1 MAADRNADNLALIVD
16 ERTAGVAADDLR
28 RAFDHRCKVIVVF
41 RVGHLAG
48 RNRCGAAARV
58 TERVDRV
65 AFLDLSGNT
74 EVRQRAADYTDM
86 RDVRVRV
93 KAVDRNFP
101 LGAVVHL
108 SHKAVN
114 AVDKVSAGHRIA
126 ACAEHNAAAD
136 AEDIIL
142 VIVGVQLENRR
153 YTGTEHLV
161 RRHADMCF
169 HSEALPQIRLCH
181 TGDDGRNLAAANV
194 GVRLEI
200 MRVVAAREHARPVQ
214 TVHISGIACRH
225 VNIRNRTVRNVV
237 DRGQGVLRQRVCKD
251 GRKLC
256 SGRRLIVIRISRVNN
271 TIFQRIRH
279 IRLIPRT
286 NFVKIRTAADIGA
299 VQTRRQL
306 DRLCDRQ
313 VAVRLELSGVYAVHQ
328 LVFIRR
334 LNILRVPLS

>member
-58 TERVDRV
+58 TKRVDRV
-65 AFLDLSGNT
+65 AFLDLGGNT
-74 EVRQRAADYTDM
+74 EVRQRAADDSDM
-86 RDVRVRV
+86 R
-93 KAVDRNFP
+93 
-101 LGAVVHL
+101 
-108 SHKAVN
+108 
-114 AVDKVSAGHRIA
+114 
-126 ACAEHNAAAD
+126 AAD

-142 VIVGVQLENRR
+142 IIVGVQLENRR

-181 TGDDGRNLAAANV
+181 TSDDSRNLAAANV

-200 MRVVAAREHARPVQ
+200 MRVVAARKYARPVQ

-225 VNIRNRTVRNVV
+225 VHVRNRTVRNVV
-237 DRGQGVLRQRVCKD
+237 DRGQSVLRQRVCKD

-256 SGRRLIVIRISRVNN
+256 SGRRLIVIHISRVNN
-271 TIFQRIRH
+271 TIFQCIRH

-286 NFVKIRTAADIGA
+286 DFVKIRTA
-299 VQTRRQL
+299 V
-306 DRLCDRQ
+306 
-313 VAVRLELSGVYAVHQ
+313 
-328 LVFIRR
+328 
-334 LNILRVPLS
+334 NIYTM

>member
-16 ERTAGVAADDLR
+16 ERTAGIAADDLR

-48 RNRCGAAARV
+48 RDRCGAAARV

-65 AFLDLSGNT
+65 AFLDLGGNT
-74 EVRQRAADYTDM
+74 EVRQRAADDTDM

-93 KAVDRNFP
+93 KVVDRDLT

-108 SHKAVN
+108 GHKAVN
-114 AVDKVSAGHRIA
+114 TVDKVSAGHRVA

-136 AEDIIL
+136 AEDVIL

-169 HSEALPQIRLCH
+169 DGEALPQIRLCH
-181 TGDDGRNLAAANV
+181 TGDDSRNLAAANV

-200 MRVVAAREHARPVQ
+200 VRVVAAREHARPVQ

-225 VNIRNRTVRNVV
+225 VHVRNRTVRNVV
-237 DRGQGVLRQRVCKD
+237 DRGQSVLRQRVCKD

-256 SGRRLIVIRISRVNN
+256 PGSRLIVIHISRVNN
-271 TIFQRIRH
+271 TIFQCIRH

-286 NFVKIRTAADIGA
+286 DFVKIRTA
-299 VQTRRQL
+299 V
-306 DRLCDRQ
+306 
-313 VAVRLELSGVYAVHQ
+313 
-328 LVFIRR
+328 
-334 LNILRVPLS
+334 NIYTM

>member
-1 MAADRNADNLALIVD
+1 
-16 ERTAGVAADDLR
+16 
-28 RAFDHRCKVIVVF
+28 
-41 RVGHLAG
+41 
-48 RNRCGAAARV
+48 
-58 TERVDRV
+58 
-65 AFLDLSGNT
+65 
-74 EVRQRAADYTDM
+74 
-86 RDVRVRV
+86 
-93 KAVDRNFP
+93 
-101 LGAVVHL
+101 
-108 SHKAVN
+108 
-114 AVDKVSAGHRIA
+114 
-126 ACAEHNAAAD
+126 
-136 AEDIIL
+136 
-142 VIVGVQLENRR
+142 
-153 YTGTEHLV
+153 
-161 RRHADMCF
+161 MCF

-181 TGDDGRNLAAANV
+181 TGDDGRNLAAANI

-271 TIFQRIRH
+271 TIFQCIRH

-286 NFVKIRTAADIGA
+286 HSLKICRAADIGA

-313 VAVRLELSGVYAVHQ
+313 VAVRLELGGVYTVHQ

-334 LNILRVPLS
+334 LNILRVPLG